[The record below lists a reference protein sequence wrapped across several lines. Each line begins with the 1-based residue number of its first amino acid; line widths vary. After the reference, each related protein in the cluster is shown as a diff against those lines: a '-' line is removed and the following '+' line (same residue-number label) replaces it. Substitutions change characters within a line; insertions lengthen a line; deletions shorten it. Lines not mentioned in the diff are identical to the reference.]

1 MYKVDASYDGSLLWK
16 YGVFPWVPFIQM
28 HMVINISLD
37 LLIGTWIWTNNFIM
51 KSLWREMCGYLLIKK
66 FIC

>member
-1 MYKVDASYDGSLLWK
+1 MQAMMAHFRDVT
-16 YGVFPWVPFIQM
+16 VFFLQVPFIQM
-28 HMVINISLD
+28 HMVINTSID

-51 KSLWREMCGYLLIKK
+51 KRIMLLFIDKK